1 MDEKPKTPMEMLDAM
16 EVQLAG
22 VDAEPHGINIP
33 FDLVNVYRTAAT
45 RMKMSTNKR
54 FTSKIAHGGIQMW
67 RVQ

>member
-1 MDEKPKTPMEMLDAM
+1 MDEKPKTPMEALDAM

-22 VDAEPHGINIP
+22 VDAEPKGISVP
-33 FDLVNVYRTAAT
+33 YELVNVYRTAAT

-54 FTSKIAHGGIQMW
+54 FTSKIAHGGIHMF